1 MGVYSRASGA
11 KVNIERSEIMYIG
24 VDKKGREDVGLKE
37 RKNYLKIL
45 GINLGL
51 EGREGRDMQY
61 EGIMNSIRRIL
72 MFWGRRRL
80 KLKGKVVVANALI
93 MSKLVYTMTVMDVP
107 DRVLKET
114 ETLVSEFL
122 WGGRGVRIARE
133 VL

>member
-1 MGVYSRASGA
+1 M
-11 KVNIERSEIMYIG
+11 
-24 VDKKGREDVGLKE
+24 DKKGREDVGLKE

-93 MSKLVYTMTVMDVP
+93 MSKLVYTMSVMHVP
-107 DRVLKET
+107 DS
-114 ETLVSEFL
+114 SE
-122 WGGRGVRIARE
+122 
-133 VL
+133 